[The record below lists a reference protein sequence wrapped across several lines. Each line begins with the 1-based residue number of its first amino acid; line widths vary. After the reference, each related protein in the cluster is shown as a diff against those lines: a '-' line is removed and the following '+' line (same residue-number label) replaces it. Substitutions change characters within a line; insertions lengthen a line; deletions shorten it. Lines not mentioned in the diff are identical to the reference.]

1 MPRKAADPREQ
12 EFLEALALIE
22 SYVLRRAIRGS
33 QTRGYWQIF
42 ASLAYKVR
50 DDNPLVDLKVELAR
64 LRENYRFPPDEE
76 FERELKERDLY
87 ALRVCR
93 HLLDRL
99 ENHDTKEPTD
109 TSAYSIEH
117 IMTQNERLPAPWRAM
132 LGENWKQVQATWV
145 HHLGNLTLTGYNSE
159 YQDHP
164 FEDKKT
170 IKGGFSESSVRL
182 NKFVREQPVW
192 TDTEIEK
199 RTNQLTQQSLR
210 IWPPLIVAPAQIDAA
225 ALREMRDLAARR
237 DVSKIKCRNT
247 ASLLSRAPVGQ
258 PL

>member
-1 MPRKAADPREQ
+1 M
-12 EFLEALALIE
+12 
-22 SYVLRRAIRGS
+22 IRS
-33 QTRGYWQIF
+33 
-42 ASLAYKVR
+42 
-50 DDNPLVDLKVELAR
+50 
-64 LRENYRFPPDEE
+64 YRFPPDEE

-93 HLLDRL
+93 PLLDRL

-109 TSAYSIEH
+109 TSGYSIEH
-117 IMTQNERLPAPWRAM
+117 IMPQNERLPAPWRTM
-132 LGENWKQVQATWV
+132 LGENWKQVQATWL
-145 HHLGNLTLTGYNSE
+145 HRLGNLTLTGYNSE

-192 TDTEIEK
+192 TGAEIEK
-199 RTNQLTQQSLR
+199 RTNQLAQQSLR
-210 IWPPLIVAPAQIDAA
+210 IWPPLLVAPAQIDAA

-237 DVSKIKCRNT
+237 DVSKIKMSPEANGLKAYPS
-247 ASLLSRAPVGQ
+247 ASGDPICGGVAAPAGVERKANIVRSRDHHDRFSPLADRVPEPLSG
-258 PL
+258 